1 MKFTPAP
8 LDGSYIVDLDRHED
22 QRGFFARSWCAR
34 EFEAQGL
41 SARLVQ
47 CNISW
52 NRSRGTLR
60 GMHYQT
66 APLAEAKLVRCVRGA
81 IHDVV
86 LDLRPDSATYRGH
99 FGVELSA
106 QNRLMI
112 YVPEGVAH
120 GFLTFDD
127 DTEVLYQ
134 MSEFYDPEHA
144 AGVRWDDP
152 AFGIP
157 WPSEVLVI
165 SDRDRTYPDFVER

>member
-8 LDGSYIVDLDRHED
+8 LHGSYIVGLDKHED

>member
-1 MKFTPAP
+1 
-8 LDGSYIVDLDRHED
+8 
-22 QRGFFARSWCAR
+22 
-34 EFEAQGL
+34 
-41 SARLVQ
+41 
-47 CNISW
+47 
-52 NRSRGTLR
+52 
-60 GMHYQT
+60 MHYQT